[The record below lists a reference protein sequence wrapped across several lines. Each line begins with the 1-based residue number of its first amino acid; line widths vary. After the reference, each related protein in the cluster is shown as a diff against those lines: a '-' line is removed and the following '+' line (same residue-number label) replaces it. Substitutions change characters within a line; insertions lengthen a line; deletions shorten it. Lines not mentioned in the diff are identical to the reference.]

1 MKRVLITGAAGNLGR
16 KLTQHLQGRYDLRLL
31 DRQSSDEGNVQIA
44 HLEHWDPA
52 WVQHFAGVDTV
63 VHLAANPNPMPDWF
77 ELLESNMD
85 TVVNVFTAAAQQGVK
100 RVIYASSNHAMG
112 QYKDIGEPAQI
123 TTTIPQRPG
132 TSVVRDGQQLTTL
145 PYGAMK
151 LLGERVGKCFADAYN
166 MDVIAVRIGWVQ
178 RGENNPSQIPAERDD
193 WYRLMWLSNR
203 DFCQLM
209 ERGIEADLG
218 GVRFA
223 VVNGMSNNTGMRW
236 DIGYTKQLLG
246 YAPQDDVRAG

>member
-16 KLTQHLQGRYDLRLL
+16 KLANHLQGRYDLRLL
-31 DRQSSDEGNVQIA
+31 DQKSSDNSPVQIA
-44 HLEHWDPA
+44 DLAQWDAA

-112 QYKDIGEPAQI
+112 QYKDLPEPAQI

-166 MDVIAVRIGWVQ
+166 MEVIAVRIGWVQ
-178 RGENNPSQIPAERDD
+178 RDENLPTTIPADRDT

-203 DFCQLM
+203 DFCHLM

-218 GVRFA
+218 AVPFV

-236 DIGYTKQLLG
+236 DIEYTKQLLG
-246 YAPQDDVRAG
+246 YAPQDDVMAE

>member
-16 KLTQHLQGRYDLRLL
+16 KLANHLEGRYDLRLL
-31 DRQSSDEGNVQIA
+31 DQKSGEHHDVQIA
-44 HLEHWDPA
+44 NLAHWDPT

-112 QYKDIGEPAQI
+112 QYKDILEPAKI
-123 TTTIPQRPG
+123 TTTIPPRPG
-132 TSVVRDGQQLTTL
+132 TSIVWDGQQLTTL

-178 RGENNPSQIPAERDD
+178 RDENRADAIPADRDN

-209 ERGIEADLG
+209 ERGIAADLG

-236 DIGYTKQLLG
+236 DLEYTKQLLG
-246 YAPQDDVRAG
+246 YAPQDDVMQG

>member
-52 WVQHFAGVDTV
+52 LVQHFAGVDTV

-246 YAPQDDVRAG
+246 YAPQDDVMAG

>member
-16 KLTQHLQGRYDLRLL
+16 KLTNHLQGRYDLQLL
-31 DRQSSDEGNVQIA
+31 DIKTGGYSDVQQA
-44 HLEHWDPA
+44 DLAVWDPT
-52 WVQHFAGVDTV
+52 WVAHFTGVDTV
-63 VHLAANPNPMPDWF
+63 VHLAANPNPMPSWA

-85 TVVNVFTAAAQQGVK
+85 TVVNVFNAAAQKGVK

-112 QYKDIGEPAQI
+112 QYKEIPEPATI
-123 TTTIPQRPG
+123 TTTIPPRPG
-132 TSVVRDGQQLTTL
+132 TRVVRNGEERTTL

-151 LLGERVGKCFADAYN
+151 LLGERVGKSFANAYGIE
-166 MDVIAVRIGWVQ
+166 VIAVRIGWVQ
-178 RGENNPSQIPAERDD
+178 FGANRASDIPADRDE
-193 WYRLMWLSNR
+193 WFRLMWLSDR

-218 GVRFA
+218 ETRFA

-236 DIGYTKQLLG
+236 DIAYTGQLLG
-246 YAPQDDVRAG
+246 YAPQDDVTQR